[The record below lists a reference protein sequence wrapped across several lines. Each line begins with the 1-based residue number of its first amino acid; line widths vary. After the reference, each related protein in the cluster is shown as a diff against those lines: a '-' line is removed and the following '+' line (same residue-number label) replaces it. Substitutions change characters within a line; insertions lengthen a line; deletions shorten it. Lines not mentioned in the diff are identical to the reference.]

1 MNRLSIR
8 PSTGSTGQRIA
19 PLMVRTWLEM
29 VLEGKGVL
37 VAPPLQVSQAVR
49 RYFQRSYL
57 RRKFKVDTRMD
68 EMDTLEAI
76 RKRRSIRR
84 YTNDAIP
91 RADLE
96 TIVDAGRLA
105 ATGSNRQ
112 PWDFV
117 VVTDR
122 ATIEQ
127 FKVSG
132 AWIEQASAVIV
143 VVMDP
148 ASRWWVEDGAAA
160 IENMLLAST
169 ALGYGACW
177 VEGDALPL
185 EAQFKT
191 LLGVPGQKRV
201 MALIP
206 VVVAAETPMPE
217 KKPLETVL
225 HWEKY

>member
-1 MNRLSIR
+1 M
-8 PSTGSTGQRIA
+8 
-19 PLMVRTWLEM
+19 
-29 VLEGKGVL
+29 GK
-37 VAPPLQVSQAVR
+37 
-49 RYFQRSYL
+49 
-57 RRKFKVDTRMD
+57 
-68 EMDTLEAI
+68 MDTLEAI

-84 YTNDAIP
+84 YTDGAIP

-112 PWDFV
+112 PWEFV
-117 VVTDR
+117 VVTKR
-122 ATIEQ
+122 TTLEQ
-127 FKVSG
+127 FKPAG
-132 AWIEQASAVIV
+132 AWIAKAGAVIV

-148 ASRWWVEDGAAA
+148 VSRWWIEDGAAA

-191 LLGVPGQKRV
+191 LLGVPGDKRI

-206 VVVAAETPMPE
+206 VGVPAEAPSIE
-217 KKPLETVL
+217 KKSLDLVL
-225 HWEKY
+225 HWEKYRSVAR

>member
-1 MNRLSIR
+1 
-8 PSTGSTGQRIA
+8 
-19 PLMVRTWLEM
+19 
-29 VLEGKGVL
+29 
-37 VAPPLQVSQAVR
+37 
-49 RYFQRSYL
+49 
-57 RRKFKVDTRMD
+57 MD
-68 EMDTLEAI
+68 ALEAI

-84 YTNDAIP
+84 FTDDVIP
-91 RADLE
+91 KVDLE

-122 ATIEQ
+122 AMIAQFTI
-127 FKVSG
+127 SG
-132 AWIEQASAVIV
+132 AWIAEAGAVIV

-148 ASRWWVEDGAAA
+148 GSRWWIEDGAAA

-177 VEGDALPL
+177 VEGDALPHEEYL
-185 EAQFKT
+185 KT
-191 LLGVPGQKRV
+191 LLGIAPEKRV
-201 MALIP
+201 LALLPIG
-206 VVVAAETPMPE
+206 VAAETPAP
-217 KKPLETVL
+217 KKKLLKSVL